1 MAVTS
6 AIIGRLKMA
15 ALILLMGLIG
25 LPSPSL
31 SAGARDG
38 RQLVVAMASLQNET
52 FLPWNGGGNRK
63 FYLDTIYEYLVY
75 LDPVTDALVPG
86 LAERWEMSADG
97 RSYTFWIRPGIAFH
111 EGWGEVTAADVKYSV
126 ERMIGP
132 RSIAG
137 PSSSLRK
144 LIRDVTTP
152 SPNLVTITLNTPDI
166 EFIRGYIV
174 NANQLSIVSKTYIET
189 VGDQKANAHPIGTGP
204 FTLAERKRGLN
215 ITLRVA
221 DAAKPHW
228 RIGRPAMDAIVF
240 KSAPEEATRIAMLYT
255 GEADLAPVNYDSL
268 SAVKR
273 AGLSI
278 HLFKDSW
285 SPVVRLGGLVETLPG
300 FYNPKVPWAK
310 KKVRQAL
317 NYAIDKE
324 AILKH
329 IFHGLGRVASS
340 DFPAD
345 EWRDVA
351 TYPYDPDQARRL
363 LAEAGYP
370 DGFDITLK
378 TFTTVPGA
386 ELPIVAEAV
395 ALYWQAVGIKVNIVP
410 VDWNSLRA
418 ASTTGN
424 ATDYVWTHRGLSFP
438 SPLTGLQAG
447 FSPASVFASYANDQT
462 GQWLER
468 IGTELDP
475 ARRRML
481 IHDMGQFLRDEAAAV
496 FIVIAHDPWASGPRI
511 ARWPF
516 IRYQVTNIDQIT
528 LSDGRAP

>member
-1 MAVTS
+1 MVMKPVIT
-6 AIIGRLKMA
+6 GRMKIA
-15 ALILLMGLIG
+15 ALVLLMSLLGL
-25 LPSPSL
+25 SSHSF
-31 SAGARDG
+31 SAGARP
-38 RQLVVAMASLQNET
+38 RHELVVAMASLQNET

-63 FYLDTIYEYLVY
+63 FYMDTIYEYLVY

-97 RSYTFWIRPGIAFH
+97 RSYTFWIRPGVPFH
-111 EGWGEVTAADVKYSV
+111 NGWGEVTAADVKYSV

-144 LIRDVTTP
+144 QIREVRTP
-152 SPNLVTITLNTPDI
+152 APNEVVITLHTPDI

-174 NANQLSIVSKTYIET
+174 NANQLSIVSKTYVET
-189 VGDQKANAHPIGTGP
+189 VGDQKANAHPVGTGP

-221 DAAKPHW
+221 DALRPHW
-228 RIGRPAMDAIVF
+228 RVGRPSMDAIVF
-240 KSAPEEATRIAMLYT
+240 KSVPEEATRIAMLYT

-268 SAVKR
+268 PAVKN
-273 AGLSI
+273 AGLQI

-285 SPVVRLGGLVETLPG
+285 SPVVRFGGLVETLPG
-300 FYNPKVPWAK
+300 FYNPKVPWAN

-317 NYAIDKE
+317 NYAIDKK

-329 IFHGLGRVASS
+329 IFRGLGRVASS

-351 TYPYDPDQARRL
+351 IYPYDPDKARRL

-370 DGFDITLK
+370 NGFDITLK

-438 SPLTGLQAG
+438 SPLTGLQAA
-447 FSPASVFASYANDQT
+447 FSPSSVFASYANKDT

-481 IHDMGQFLRDEAAAV
+481 IHDMGQFLRDEAVAV
-496 FIVIAHDPWASGPRI
+496 FIVIAHDPWAANARI